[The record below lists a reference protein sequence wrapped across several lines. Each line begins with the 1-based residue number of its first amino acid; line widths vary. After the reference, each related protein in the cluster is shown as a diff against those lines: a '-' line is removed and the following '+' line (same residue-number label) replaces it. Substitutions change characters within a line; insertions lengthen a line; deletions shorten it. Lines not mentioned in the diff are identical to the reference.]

1 MRFHSSLRIVGGV
14 ILGNA
19 ITALGVAAFLLPKG
33 IIAGGVTGLSLI
45 AGHYFKIDI
54 SVLVTILN
62 ISLFLLGAFMLG
74 RKFALTTIIST
85 ISYPVFLSIF
95 RTIPNLDKLT
105 SDTLLSTLFAGIL
118 IGFGVGVVLKMGA
131 STGGMDIPSIILNK
145 KYHIPIA
152 LSMWTADILILLGQ
166 VAFSSTE
173 QVLYGVI
180 MVFLC
185 SLVINRVIVNG
196 QQKIQLLV
204 VSTKYQE
211 IKDMLLHKMD
221 VGLTMLEIERA
232 YEGLSQQAVLCVVE
246 NRKAYEITDAILTID
261 KTAFIIFGQVN
272 EVRGKGFTID
282 RKA

>member
-246 NRKAYEITDAILTID
+246 NRKAYEITDTILTID